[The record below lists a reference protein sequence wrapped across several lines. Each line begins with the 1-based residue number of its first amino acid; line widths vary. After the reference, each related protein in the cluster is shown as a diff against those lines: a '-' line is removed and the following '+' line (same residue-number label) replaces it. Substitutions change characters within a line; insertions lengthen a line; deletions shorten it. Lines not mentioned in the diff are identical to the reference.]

1 MSYLGSNREVRVRD
15 VRADQ
20 RYWASIGS
28 RKLYPQSDGYSS
40 RGKVDN
46 ETASLTEE
54 DRLDAVHWLL
64 AAAQEL
70 LSQGHPDTNLQT
82 VVERWIGTQASFI
95 TTPGAS

>member
-1 MSYLGSNREVRVRD
+1 MSEPIND
-15 VRADQ
+15 
-20 RYWASIGS
+20 IG
-28 RKLYPQSDGYSS
+28 PQSVAESYIHKAMDILQGH
-40 RGKVDN
+40 RMGKVDN